1 MRVTEKG
8 QVTIPKNVRQKLG
21 IGPGSEVEFSLQDD
35 VAILWPASPSDRD
48 RAVAD
53 FMDHIRRHKGSMNLG
68 GMSGDEFFRLL
79 RD

>member
-1 MRVTEKG
+1 MRVTENG

-35 VAILWPASPSDRD
+35 VAILRPASPPDRD
-48 RAVAD
+48 RAVAE
-53 FMDHIRRHKGSMNLG
+53 FMDHIRRHKGSMDLG
-68 GMSGDEFFRLL
+68 GMGGDEFFRLL